1 MPNFDERAFRL
12 SIEPLELEPVVV
24 KQLRNFV
31 DVVCSMYHDNPF
43 HNFEHAS
50 HVAMSVTKLLSRIV
64 APRFSGANIR
74 NSTKIWESFVL
85 MVASLEAMNWKQLKV
100 KIDPSQTMLGPRIQ
114 QLFQDQAQL
123 HDHTYGITSDPLTQ
137 FAVVLSALVH
147 DVDHGGV
154 PNFLLVKENEAL
166 ASFITTRVWQSR
178 TRLTWR
184 GTVSWPPSLMLCAPV
199 FTAICPNCVDF
210 VKLWSIR

>member
-100 KIDPSQTMLGPRIQ
+100 KIDPSQTMRGPRIQ

-166 ASFITTRVWQSR
+166 ASFITTRV
-178 TRLTWR
+178 
-184 GTVSWPPSLMLCAPV
+184 
-199 FTAICPNCVDF
+199 
-210 VKLWSIR
+210 